1 MMEEARTKDD
11 LSIDPDASG
20 TLSAQLTLQA
30 QNSSK
35 LNSKVS
41 LGSDTESV
49 ISINPAGVSKELPH
63 MRGYSAAT
71 SEPSAESSVM
81 LQTAMHHNASSTK
94 PSDDV
99 IDAVAAVLKF
109 GMRKWGTDAFM
120 NIQMARFYW
129 VYRANPHKMAM
140 ALQAAFG
147 QKPLID
153 YGKFGEKTNMKRMRH
168 SVPNEM
174 CRAVVMIAYYH
185 LMLERKLK
193 GGEDMRINDY
203 LLFQEQV
210 MRANQRMATSIIAQ
224 TEFWSEL
231 MTDQPDMQR
240 LMGSGLVCS

>member
-49 ISINPAGVSKELPH
+49 ISINPAGVSRELSH

-81 LQTAMHHNASSTK
+81 LQTAMHHHASSTQ
-94 PSDDV
+94 PSEDV

-129 VYRANPHKMAM
+129 VHRANPHKMAM
-140 ALQAAFG
+140 SLQAGFE

-153 YGKFGEKTNMKRMRH
+153 YGELATTRTQ
-168 SVPNEM
+168 EW
-174 CRAVVMIAYYH
+174 
-185 LMLERKLK
+185 
-193 GGEDMRINDY
+193 
-203 LLFQEQV
+203 LL
-210 MRANQRMATSIIAQ
+210 ASTLTSRLIVLCFSCYDCVLPPHVGAQ
-224 TEFWSEL
+224 AEG
-231 MTDQPDMQR
+231 R
-240 LMGSGLVCS
+240 